1 MVNYRMIMD
10 MIIKM
15 YNTLKEKSMKKNK
28 NISMGIILVFCFALG
43 ITSCKEDSDLEL
55 PRLFRPIN
63 FNVETNKTVATITW
77 AKVDDAVS
85 YTLQL
90 STDSV
95 NYDANIV
102 LDTTLTELSFV
113 KELAGETNYYARL
126 YANASDAAKNSKY
139 NSLSFK
145 TPAENIFTGY
155 GTDINTGKL
164 YSAYMTDVHT
174 LTIKWVPAANVTHL
188 ILTSADEA
196 TRDSLVIS
204 GSEALAG
211 EKVVSS
217 LDNSKWSVKIYNNKI
232 LRGTTTGIIEGDVI
246 VAATDDLPTAITNA
260 IDGQVLLLAKGA
272 LYQMGSATFRLGKN
286 VKVRGLSANNRPV
299 LAMTSGTPTTT
310 SSMLG
315 FVDGSL
321 IDYVKFENIDF
332 TGYCDNSNSATKIGY
347 LFNNNVLTTV
357 KNLTFTNCNL
367 HNFGNTPMRVQASK
381 NQVIDTLSFNG
392 CTIFDVG
399 FSSTYAIVNSN
410 SADFINNINFSYCTI
425 YNFKGSLVLRQ
436 NQSFNAINITNCTIN
451 QGMQDT
457 GSTRF
462 LIDANTAT
470 VNGTGVTIKN
480 CILGQTGS
488 VEKGAAGIR
497 TTGTVS
503 ISTTYCTKDYFDET
517 LVGGAAFSVKDK
529 MTLFSG
535 NSTDLWNAPTTGD
548 FTLKASAFAGK
559 GTVGDL
565 RWY

>member
-1 MVNYRMIMD
+1 
-10 MIIKM
+10 MIINM
-15 YNTLKEKSMKKNK
+15 CNTFNKDNMKKIK
-28 NISMGIILVFCFALG
+28 NISIGLVLTFCFTVLA
-43 ITSCKEDSDLEL
+43 TSCKENADLEL

-77 AKVDDAVS
+77 AKVENAVS

-90 STDSV
+90 STDSL
-95 NYDANIV
+95 NYEANMV
-102 LDTTLTELSFV
+102 LDTTLTDLSFV

-126 YANASDAAKNSKY
+126 YANAADSTMNSKY

-174 LTIKWVPAANVTHL
+174 MTIKWVPAANVTHL
-188 ILTSADEA
+188 ILTSADGQ

-204 GSEALAG
+204 GAEALAG
-211 EKVVSS
+211 EKVVGS
-217 LDNSKWSVKIYNNKI
+217 LANSKWSVKIYNNKI
-232 LRGTTTGIIEGDVI
+232 LRGTTSGIVEGDVI
-246 VAATDDLPTAITNA
+246 LSATDDLPTAITNA
-260 IDGQVLLLAKGA
+260 TDGQVLLLAKGA
-272 LYQMGSATFRLGKN
+272 LYQMGSATYRLGKN
-286 VKVRGLSANNRPV
+286 IKVRGLSADNRPV
-299 LAMTSGTPTTT
+299 LAMTSGTPTST

-357 KNLTFTNCNL
+357 KNLSFTNCNL
-367 HNFGNTPMRVQASK
+367 HNFGNTPMRVQSAK

-399 FSSTYAIVNSN
+399 FSSTYAVVNSN

-503 ISTTYCTKDYFDET
+503 ISTTYCTSDYYDET

-535 NSTDLWNAPTTGD
+535 KSTDLWNSPASGD
-548 FTLKASAFAGK
+548 FSLKATSFAGK
-559 GTVGDL
+559 GTIGDL

>member
-1 MVNYRMIMD
+1 
-10 MIIKM
+10 
-15 YNTLKEKSMKKNK
+15 MKKIK
-28 NISMGIILVFCFALG
+28 NISFCVILALSFVAGVFS
-43 ITSCKEDSDLEL
+43 SCKEDADLEL

-95 NYDANIV
+95 NYDANLE
-102 LDTTLTELSFV
+102 LDTTITELSFV
-113 KELAGETNYYARL
+113 KELAGETKYFARL
-126 YANASDAAKNSKY
+126 YANASDSTKNSKY
-139 NSLSFK
+139 NILSFK
-145 TPAENIFTGY
+145 TPAENIFAGF
-155 GTDINTGKL
+155 GTNINTGKL
-164 YSAYMTDVHT
+164 YSAYMTDAHT

-204 GSEALAG
+204 GAEALAG
-211 EKVVSS
+211 EKVVAS
-217 LDNSKWSVKIYNNKI
+217 LTNSKWSVKIFNNKI
-232 LRGTTTGIIEGDVI
+232 LRGTTTGIVEGDVI
-246 VAATDDLPTAITNA
+246 LAATDDLPTAITNA
-260 IDGQVLLLAKGA
+260 TDGQVLLLAKGA
-272 LYQMGSATFRLGKN
+272 VYQMGSATYRLGKN
-286 VKVRGLSANNRPV
+286 IKVRGLSVVDRPV
-299 LAMTSGTPTTT
+299 LAMTSGTPTST

-321 IDYVKFENIDF
+321 IDYVKFENVDF
-332 TGYCDNSNSATKIGY
+332 TGYCDNNNASTKVGY
-347 LFNNNVLTTV
+347 LFNNNVLTNV

-367 HNFGNTPMRVQASK
+367 HNFGNTPMRVQAAK

-392 CTIFDVG
+392 CTIYDVG

-410 SADFINNINFSYCTI
+410 SADFINNINFTYCTI
-425 YNFKGSLVLRQ
+425 YNFKGSLILRQ
-436 NQSFNAINITNCTIN
+436 NQSFNAINISNCTIN

-470 VNGTGVTIKN
+470 VSGTGITIKN
-480 CILGQTGS
+480 CIIGQTGS

-497 TTGTVS
+497 TTGAVN
-503 ISTTYCTKDYFDET
+503 ISTTYCTTDYFDET

-535 NSTDLWNAPTTGD
+535 KSTDLWNSPTTGD
-548 FTLKASAFAGK
+548 FSLKATTFAGK
-559 GTVGDL
+559 GTIGDL